1 MSRLKESKTRA
12 NIVMLAIT
20 LCMFANSSTV
30 WAVDLAGMVK
40 VITTIQ
46 MIDPTSSPEGM
57 PKKSSHPRSALYEV
71 TELMLAMNVRSLHE
85 PIRRKFDRKLH
96 ASPACSQRLCRRLLG
111 MRVMAGKR
119 HIKILFL
126 GFPLIN
132 GLGEYS
138 TRDYP

>member
-1 MSRLKESKTRA
+1 MIVSRLKESKTRA

-85 PIRRKFDRKLH
+85 PVRRIF
-96 ASPACSQRLCRRLLG
+96 
-111 MRVMAGKR
+111 
-119 HIKILFL
+119 
-126 GFPLIN
+126 
-132 GLGEYS
+132 
-138 TRDYP
+138 